1 MSEKKLV
8 QRADKVA
15 FMKVKDKFERMQGF
29 TGMSTSKNPKEYTR
43 QYVDELFE
51 TTDVVGIS
59 ASIEFAFDQF
69 VGNPV
74 HDKLTQMIDDEVVGT
89 DAVVEIMVVDFTKP
103 TSGGTGNEFEART
116 RKYSV
121 IPNTEG
127 GSLDAYTYEG
137 TFRVNSNTEKGTAT
151 STDKFLTADFK
162 KAE

>member
-15 FMKVKDKFERMQGF
+15 FMKVDDKFQRMQGF
-29 TGMSTSKNPKEYTR
+29 TGMSTAKNPKEYTR

-89 DAVVEIMVVDFTKP
+89 DAVVEIMVVDFTKK
-103 TSGGTGNEFEART
+103 GQAEGQFEART

-137 TFRVNSNTEKGTAT
+137 TFRVNGNTEKGTAT
-151 STDKFLTADFK
+151 STDKFLTAEFK

>member
-15 FMKVKDKFERMQGF
+15 FMKVDDKFQRMQGF
-29 TGMSTSKNPKEYTR
+29 TGMSTAKNPKEYTR

-89 DAVVEIMVVDFTKP
+89 DAVVEIMVVDFTKK
-103 TSGGTGNEFEART
+103 GQAEGQFEART

-151 STDKFLTADFK
+151 STDKFLTAEFK